1 MGFLPHEVKSVTIPT
16 QVLHYLGFILNSLDI
31 TVSIS
36 VEKYQKLRLAAQR
49 ILDSKSPTIKEVA
62 QLIGMMISCFPCE
75 NHGELCYRREIE
87 KTAAHKTNT
96 WDFEQTMLLSNLA
109 SADISWWIR
118 NARTSKKR
126 IDHGKI
132 SHTLYTDTSTQGWG
146 ASLNDTTSGGRW
158 SSSEESHHI
167 NYLELKAILL
177 GLQSLCKHVTNDHI
191 RVKTDNSTA
200 VA

>member
-1 MGFLPHEVKSVTIPT
+1 
-16 QVLHYLGFILNSLDI
+16 
-31 TVSIS
+31 
-36 VEKYQKLRLAAQR
+36 
-49 ILDSKSPTIKEVA
+49 
-62 QLIGMMISCFPCE
+62 
-75 NHGELCYRREIE
+75 
-87 KTAAHKTNT
+87 
-96 WDFEQTMLLSNLA
+96 MLLSNLA

-118 NARTSKKR
+118 NAQTSKKR

-146 ASLNDTTSGGRW
+146 ASLNDTTSGGQW
-158 SSSEESHHI
+158 SSSEESHLI

-177 GLQSLCKHVTNDHI
+177 GLQSLCKDMTNDHI